1 MNSIK
6 QLIFTATLCTT
17 LNACVISIEGT
28 ITEDELKEITFN
40 SSGEQY
46 VEIDSSNKYDFIV
59 GGSEN
64 IINLNGNLNSIVIKG
79 DLNQINITEDDQLK
93 DITIYGHGNDIY
105 ENGVKIYV
113 EGISLLGNTNTL
125 YISEFGSLFDTGWN
139 NNVDGIEIGENR

>member
-6 QLIFTATLCTT
+6 QLILTTLLCTT

-46 VEIDSSNKYDFIV
+46 VEIDSSNKYDFTV

-93 DITIYGHGNDIY
+93 DITIYGQGNDIY

-113 EGISLLGNTNTL
+113 EEISLLGNTNTL
-125 YISEFGSLFDTGWN
+125 YISEYGSLFDTGWN